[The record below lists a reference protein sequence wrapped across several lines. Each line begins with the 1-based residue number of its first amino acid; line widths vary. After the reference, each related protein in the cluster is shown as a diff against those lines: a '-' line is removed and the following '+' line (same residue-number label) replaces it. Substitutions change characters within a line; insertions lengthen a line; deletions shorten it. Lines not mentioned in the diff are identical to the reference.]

1 MVIFTTSNNQS
12 WENWQ
17 QVFSSVIDVNI
28 CGAQEVGRLGQKPVL
43 NVEAH
48 IGIHHVENQQLRTS
62 IETKRNPMRYVI
74 ITKPQRNCCKCRD
87 MFKPKNCIKFDS
99 QSDGPVKYSGSY
111 ICVD

>member
-62 IETKRNPMRYVI
+62 IETKRNPMRYV
-74 ITKPQRNCCKCRD
+74 R
-87 MFKPKNCIKFDS
+87 
-99 QSDGPVKYSGSY
+99 
-111 ICVD
+111 

>member
-1 MVIFTTSNNQS
+1 M
-12 WENWQ
+12 
-17 QVFSSVIDVNI
+17 NI

-99 QSDGPVKYSGSY
+99 QSGGPVKYSGSY